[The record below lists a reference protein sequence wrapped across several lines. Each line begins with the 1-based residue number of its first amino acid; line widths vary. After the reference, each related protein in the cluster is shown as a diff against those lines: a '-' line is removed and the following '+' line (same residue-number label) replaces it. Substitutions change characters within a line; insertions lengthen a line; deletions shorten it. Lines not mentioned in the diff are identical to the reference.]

1 MFLFGRCLPLV
12 QRAQF
17 QKQGVGTNNLAWA
30 YHSES
35 QEELL
40 NLIPSYAKGE
50 PTWQILRELGVGWWI
65 RNMTLLRQSVQVL
78 AKAAYQSKQDPMD
91 AALYYLAMNKK
102 SLLWGLYRLVIWL
115 FYKSSSR
122 LH

>member
-1 MFLFGRCLPLV
+1 MA

-30 YHSES
+30 FHSES

-40 NLIPSYAKGE
+40 NLIPSYAKAE
-50 PTWQILRELGVGWWI
+50 PTWPQLRELGVAWWI
-65 RNMTLLRQSVQVL
+65 RNMNLLKQCIQVL
-78 AKAAYQSKQDPMD
+78 AKASYQAKQDPMD

-102 SLLWGLYRLVIWL
+102 RLLWGLYR
-115 FYKSSSR
+115 
-122 LH
+122 